1 MIFENSS
8 DVIALITCVGTV
20 AVSVIAAVRYSRC
33 VRIKC
38 CCIECDRKLNSKP
51 ENGENGENGE
61 NDRGSPQ
68 SPPAG
73 VMQV

>member
-8 DVIALITCVGTV
+8 DVIALVTCVGTV

-38 CCIECDRKLNSKP
+38 CCIECDRKVNSKP
-51 ENGENGENGE
+51 E
-61 NDRGSPQ
+61 SPRE
-68 SPPAG
+68 PRETREPRED
-73 VMQV
+73 VVQV

>member
-8 DVIALITCVGTV
+8 DVIALVTCVGTV

-38 CCIECDRKLNSKP
+38 CCMECDRKVNSKP
-51 ENGENGENGE
+51 E
-61 NDRGSPQ
+61 SPRE
-68 SPPAG
+68 SRETREEAA
-73 VMQV
+73 VQV

>member
-38 CCIECDRKLNSKP
+38 CCIECDRKINSKR
-51 ENGENGENGE
+51 GENTENDE
-61 NDRGSPQ
+61 NDRDSPQ
-68 SPPAG
+68 SPRGAI
-73 VMQV
+73 QV

>member
-8 DVIALITCVGTV
+8 DLIAVVTCVGTV

-38 CCIECDRKLNSKP
+38 CCIECDRKVNSKP
-51 ENGENGENGE
+51 E
-61 NDRGSPQ
+61 SPRETRETRE
-68 SPPAG
+68 PREDM
-73 VMQV
+73 VQV

>member
-1 MIFENSS
+1 MTIFENSS

-38 CCIECDRKLNSKP
+38 CCIECDRKLSSKRGENE
-51 ENGENGENGE
+51 ENGENGES
-61 NDRGSPQ
+61 DRGSPQ
-68 SPPAG
+68 SLA
-73 VMQV
+73 VQV

>member
-1 MIFENSS
+1 MTIFENSS

-38 CCIECDRKLNSKP
+38 CCIECDRKISNKRE
-51 ENGENGENGE
+51 ENGENGES
-61 NDRGSPQ
+61 DRGSPQ
-68 SPPAG
+68 SLA
-73 VMQV
+73 VQV

>member
-8 DVIALITCVGTV
+8 DLIAVVTCVGTV

-38 CCIECDRKLNSKP
+38 CCIECDRNVNSKP
-51 ENGENGENGE
+51 E
-61 NDRGSPQ
+61 SPRETRD
-68 SPPAG
+68 PREPREDI
-73 VMQV
+73 VQV

>member
-8 DVIALITCVGTV
+8 DVIALVTCVGTV

-38 CCIECDRKLNSKP
+38 CCIECDRKISSKR
-51 ENGENGENGE
+51 ENTENDE

-68 SPPAG
+68 SPRGAI
-73 VMQV
+73 QV

>member
-38 CCIECDRKLNSKP
+38 CCIECDRKVNNKR
-51 ENGENGENGE
+51 GENTENDE
-61 NDRGSPQ
+61 NDRESPQ
-68 SPPAG
+68 SPRG
-73 VMQV
+73 SIQV

>member
-1 MIFENSS
+1 MSIFENSS

-38 CCIECDRKLNSKP
+38 CCIECDRKVSNKR
-51 ENGENGENGE
+51 ENTE
-61 NDRGSPQ
+61 NDENESPQ
-68 SPPAG
+68 SPRGAI
-73 VMQV
+73 QV

>member
-8 DVIALITCVGTV
+8 DVIALVTCVGTV

-38 CCIECDRKLNSKP
+38 CCMECDRKVNSKP
-51 ENGENGENGE
+51 E
-61 NDRGSPQ
+61 SPRE
-68 SPPAG
+68 PREEAA
-73 VMQV
+73 VQV